1 MTIIGRLT
9 KDPEHRTTT
18 SGKEVTTFT
27 VAVNKKGGEH
37 AEADFFR
44 VSAWGEM
51 GNNCARYLAKG
62 KKVAVTGSVSVSAY
76 KDRDGNARGNLDVY
90 ANAVEFLSPKDEGRA
105 EPEKKPETKPQDEDD
120 LPF

>member
-37 AEADFFR
+37 AEADYFR
-44 VSAWGEM
+44 VSAWGEL
-51 GNNCARYLAKG
+51 GNICAKYLAKG
-62 KKVAVTGSVSVSAY
+62 KKAAVTGSVSVSAY
-76 KDRDGNARGNLDVY
+76 KDRDGNPRGNLDVY
-90 ANAVEFLSPKDEGRA
+90 AQAVEFLSPKDQEQGT
-105 EPEKKPETKPQDEDD
+105 ESKPQGEDD